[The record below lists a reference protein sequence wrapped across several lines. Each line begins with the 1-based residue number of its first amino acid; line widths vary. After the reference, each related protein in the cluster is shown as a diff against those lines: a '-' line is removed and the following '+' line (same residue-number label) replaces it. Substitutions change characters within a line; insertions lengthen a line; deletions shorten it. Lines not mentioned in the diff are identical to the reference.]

1 MADDGGEEDED
12 DDEEEVAASVER
24 AFSVRIHPNVRQL
37 SHGPVPDAS
46 GHRLAQST
54 NSHSVLDPLSRRTS
68 TKHAVIQACRV
79 VGQGQ
84 RCLMLVSSPHTHQG

>member
-54 NSHSVLDPLSRRTS
+54 FRSRSPVKAHLDKARSNSSLSCRRTG
-68 TKHAVIQACRV
+68 TALLDACILPPHAPRLA
-79 VGQGQ
+79 
-84 RCLMLVSSPHTHQG
+84 